1 MRAHSTIDI
10 PANTFNG
17 CASIEKLVFTKY
29 IRHIGDSAFRNC
41 TSLTE
46 IVFEKNDRRSL
57 GTYAFA
63 GCSKLEKADTSC
75 GSFDI
80 YDAAFLDCPKLTDI
94 TLEDSNYYSNIGVG
108 HQVGF
113 NSSVD
118 EEGKTVYETT
128 PDMTIRSYVSTNT
141 SSYAIGNGIKYIPTG
156 GVEYTVEEDHVVIDK
171 WLKKLWYVTVPA
183 QIEGKPVTVIGR
195 NAFKNAPELEDVY
208 LPSCLKEIRSGAFM
222 NSTAM
227 DMSIPAS
234 VEKIGSRA
242 FTGSRFESSYLRDN
256 KFEVVG
262 NGILVN
268 YNGSDEEVVIPDN
281 VKVIGEDAFAYHSE
295 IEKVTVPAAVTEIC
309 GGAFYKC
316 SGLSKIELPDSVKAI
331 DVGAFTGCTALKTVV
346 TGKEM
351 AYISD
356 FAFCDCSALSA
367 FNGYAET
374 YTEQFAKDNGYYF
387 ETLAETVPEEETPAA
402 E

>member
-1 MRAHSTIDI
+1 
-10 PANTFNG
+10 
-17 CASIEKLVFTKY
+17 
-29 IRHIGDSAFRNC
+29 
-41 TSLTE
+41 
-46 IVFEKNDRRSL
+46 
-57 GTYAFA
+57 
-63 GCSKLEKADTSC
+63 
-75 GSFDI
+75 
-80 YDAAFLDCPKLTDI
+80 
-94 TLEDSNYYSNIGVG
+94 
-108 HQVGF
+108 
-113 NSSVD
+113 
-118 EEGKTVYETT
+118 
-128 PDMTIRSYVSTNT
+128 
-141 SSYAIGNGIKYIPTG
+141 
-156 GVEYTVEEDHVVIDK
+156 
-171 WLKKLWYVTVPA
+171 
-183 QIEGKPVTVIGR
+183 
-195 NAFKNAPELEDVY
+195 
-208 LPSCLKEIRSGAFM
+208 M

-387 ETLAETVPEEETPAA
+387 EALAETVPEEETPAA